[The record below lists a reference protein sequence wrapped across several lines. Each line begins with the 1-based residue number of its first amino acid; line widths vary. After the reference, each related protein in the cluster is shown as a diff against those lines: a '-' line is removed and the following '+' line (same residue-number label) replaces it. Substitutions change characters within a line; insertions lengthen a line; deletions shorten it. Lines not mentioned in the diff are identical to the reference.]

1 MKRFVTLLLP
11 LGLLAHTLPEIL
23 HHVDQNGLL
32 EAKKYEVLAKKRL
45 YEAAKAKNLF
55 SIDASLQGI
64 WLHETPTMSL
74 HLSLPD
80 MPPLPSKFQAA
91 AKEQYTGELAIS
103 YPLFT
108 GFAITNLIEKSKLD
122 MVKTRL
128 EKRDLKRRLY
138 LKADALYGHIY
149 ALEHTKRALHK
160 ALQAME
166 LSYRKAKGFYKQGLI
181 PLSDLKNIEAK
192 RYEIEAKLQEIKAA
206 TSTLYQEL
214 GYLSGQKIQSIDGL
228 PDIELPKN
236 LDVTKRADVLAL
248 KKALAMDR
256 KDVALAKSALYPK
269 LFVKG
274 ALRGYGDDLSLSGD
288 GYRNG
293 DQSYAAVQMRYN
305 LFNGFGDKA
314 KIEAARAKL
323 LAKRSFLDD
332 YIKRARTQ
340 LRSDQL
346 TLRALE
352 SKRVWA
358 KKRVE
363 AARSYYELIKGRYDN
378 QLSSADE
385 LSRSIASLAEA
396 RAQLAGVRSR
406 IFVQKCKIALQVS
419 LEHFVK
425 ELGL

>member
-1 MKRFVTLLLP
+1 MKRLLLLLP
-11 LGLLAHTLPEIL
+11 LGLLAQTLPDIL

-32 EAKKYEVLAKKRL
+32 KAKKYEVLAKKRL
-45 YEAAKAKNLF
+45 YEVAKAKNLF
-55 SIDASLQGI
+55 TIDASLQGVY
-64 WLHETPTMSL
+64 LHQTPTMSL
-74 HLSLPD
+74 HLSLPN

-108 GFAITNLIEKSKLD
+108 GFAITNLIQKSRLD
-122 MVKTRL
+122 IIKTKL

-138 LKADALYGHIY
+138 LKASSVYGQIY
-149 ALEHTKRALHK
+149 ALEHTKAALRK
-160 ALQAME
+160 ALEAME

-206 TSTLYQEL
+206 TSSLYQEL
-214 GYLSGQKIQSIDGL
+214 SYLSGQVIRSIDGL
-228 PDIELPKN
+228 PNIALPKR

-256 KDVALAKSALYPK
+256 KDIGLAKSTLYPK

-274 ALRGYGDDLSLSGD
+274 ALRGYGNDLSLSGD

-293 DQSYAAVQMRYN
+293 DQSYAAVVMRYN
-305 LFNGFGDKA
+305 LFDGFGDKA

-332 YIKRARTQ
+332 YLRRARTQ
-340 LRSDQL
+340 LRSDRL
-346 TLRALE
+346 TLEALK

-358 KKRVE
+358 KKRVD
-363 AARSYYELIKGRYDN
+363 AAKSYYELIKGRYDN
-378 QLSSADE
+378 QLASADE

-406 IFVQKCKIALQVS
+406 IFIQKCKIALQVS
-419 LEHFVK
+419 LQSFAK

>member
-1 MKRFVTLLLP
+1 MKRLLLLLP
-11 LGLLAHTLPEIL
+11 LGLLAHTLPDIL
-23 HHVDQNGLL
+23 HHVDHSGLL
-32 EAKKYEVLAKKRL
+32 KAKKYEVLAKRRL

-55 SIDASLQGI
+55 SIDASLQGV

-103 YPLFT
+103 YPIFT
-108 GFAITNLIEKSKLD
+108 GFAITNLIQKSRLD
-122 MVKTRL
+122 LLKTRL

-138 LKADALYGHIY
+138 LKASALYGQIY
-149 ALEHTKRALHK
+149 ALEHTKKALHK
-160 ALQAME
+160 ALEAME
-166 LSYRKAKGFYKQGLI
+166 LSYRKAKGFYAQGLI

-206 TSTLYQEL
+206 TSGLYQEL
-214 GYLSGQKIQSIDGL
+214 RYLSGLKIRSIDGL
-228 PDIELPKN
+228 PNVALPKP
-236 LDVTKRADVLAL
+236 LDVTKRADVQAL

-274 ALRGYGDDLSLSGD
+274 AVRGYGDDLSLSGD

-293 DQSYAAVQMRYN
+293 DQSYAAVVMRYN

-314 KIEAARAKL
+314 KIEAARAKF

-378 QLSSADE
+378 QLASADE